1 LAGRCLTV
9 LVVLACAG
17 APGGAAAQDSRAAL
31 LRQARAEKART
42 LESYQPGW
50 IEKAA
55 SLADEKESGGKPLG
69 WYPYFGSIYTGGA
82 FAAGIGYR
90 IPYADTGQVAIEA
103 GISPRLYYKFDVRA
117 DTPWFAGRTMRVRG
131 RLLYLDAPKVN
142 FYGIGNDSDEEDLT
156 SFRIS
161 PFEVGAT
168 YFWVPR
174 RWLTLGAGG
183 DYIFNNTESG
193 KRDPSIEDVFS
204 PEEVPGL
211 GADPNYLVGR
221 AFAEVDTREHRGYAT
236 EGTRLRADVSMF
248 SDREDAGYSFRRL
261 DLEAAQ
267 LIPIARANW
276 VVVFRGVASF
286 TDTSAG
292 QAVPFFAMPSLG
304 SSRDLRG
311 FENFRFR
318 DRHRMVLT
326 GELRWSPS
334 RLLDMAIFTDTG
346 KVAAST
352 GDLNFDD
359 LHTNYGIAA
368 RIHNATNTLLRLE
381 LARGT
386 EGIRFIFGVGPSF

>member
-1 LAGRCLTV
+1 
-9 LVVLACAG
+9 
-17 APGGAAAQDSRAAL
+17 
-31 LRQARAEKART
+31 
-42 LESYQPGW
+42 
-50 IEKAA
+50 
-55 SLADEKESGGKPLG
+55 
-69 WYPYFGSIYTGGA
+69 
-82 FAAGIGYR
+82 
-90 IPYADTGQVAIEA
+90 
-103 GISPRLYYKFDVRA
+103 
-117 DTPWFAGRTMRVRG
+117 
-131 RLLYLDAPKVN
+131 
-142 FYGIGNDSDEEDLT
+142 
-156 SFRIS
+156 
-161 PFEVGAT
+161 
-168 YFWVPR
+168 
-174 RWLTLGAGG
+174 
-183 DYIFNNTESG
+183 
-193 KRDPSIEDVFS
+193 
-204 PEEVPGL
+204 
-211 GADPNYLVGR
+211 
-221 AFAEVDTREHRGYAT
+221 
-236 EGTRLRADVSMF
+236 MF